1 MTLLVTNEYLRQRR
15 EVARGSLAALA
26 KGLRSEIAPLI
37 DHPVELPR
45 EKALLSRKGGR
56 CEVDGMLLVFDP
68 FDARHRC
75 PGCGREYRGELH
87 DRFRL
92 YWYQL
97 WLAERTLHA
106 ALLGAL
112 TDDAPARA
120 LATRLLEHY
129 AEQYLRY
136 PNADNVLGPSRPF
149 FSTYLESIWLLQLT
163 LALSLL
169 EATPT
174 SDTARIG
181 AEVRERLILPSAT
194 LIASYDEGMSNRQV
208 WNNAALM
215 AAARML
221 DDRGMF
227 DHAIH
232 GPSGFHAHLGNALL
246 EDGSWY
252 EGENYHLFAHRGL
265 WYGERLAC
273 MGGDPLPAHLE
284 RRYGDAFAAPF
295 RTILPDLTYPS
306 RRDSQYAVSIR
317 QPRFAESCE
326 LGLAYGD
333 DERLTS
339 ILARLYDPSVPRG
352 DTGRRCSSA
361 DVERNLPAT
370 GLQRTDLSWR
380 TLLCARA
387 ELPSLA
393 PLPLGSDLLPSQGI
407 GVIRRNGGDTYV
419 SLDYG
424 HSGGGHGHPD
434 RLNFTLMDHATRW
447 FDDPGTGSYVDATL
461 HWYRST
467 LAHNAPIVDGR
478 SQPRVHGI
486 LVEFHDDG
494 TAGHMEARV
503 SLAPGLVV
511 SRRIVVLR
519 DYLVDMLQWEGNAL
533 HEIAL
538 PMHGVEPAGE
548 RVVEPGIVLGGHG
561 IEDGF
566 DFLEDVTRVAMPA
579 SNRLTFQA
587 MSANRGQLSGWTFLS
602 EQATIW
608 TATAPAP
615 PGAAGRRPLTLL
627 TQKSPTGSFVSVW
640 SWAELIADV
649 TRQGD
654 SLAIAR
660 TDGSVHLHAWDDTS
674 SSADVVRRSPVVERP
689 LAEMDH
695 APAAT
700 IPSALPARQ
709 DSSITPQLALPARHV
724 LSEDHYRQSELSW
737 TDAGAPVVLVTISRA
752 DRQSV
757 LVCVEV
763 LESQRRFIPLDTDN
777 EFDNEPASING
788 DSVQLYAVSSAGGAG
803 LLLVPNGAVVDARRI
818 DGWRNDMTVT
828 ATWMPTASG
837 YRLSALLDV
846 GARAS
851 ELELDV
857 IINETAPGRARR
869 RGQLVLSGANGEFVY
884 LRGDRHDSSRLLRFL
899 LPQ

>member
-1 MTLLVTNEYLRQRR
+1 MTLLVTSAYLRERR
-15 EVARGSLAALA
+15 DVARGPLAALA
-26 KGLRSEIAPLI
+26 IGLRSELAPLI
-37 DHPVELPR
+37 DHPVEVPR

-56 CEVDGMLLVFDP
+56 CDVDGTLLAFDP

-75 PGCGREYRGELH
+75 PACGREYRGELH

-97 WLAERTLHA
+97 WLAERALHA

-120 LATRLLEHY
+120 LARNILEQY
-129 AEQYLRY
+129 AEQYLHY

-163 LALSLL
+163 LALSFL
-169 EATPT
+169 ESTP
-174 SDTARIG
+174 SGQSNALG
-181 AEVRERLILPSAT
+181 AGVRERLILPSAT

-215 AAARML
+215 AAARL
-221 DDRGMF
+221 LEDRGMF
-227 DHAIH
+227 ERAVH
-232 GPSGFHAHLGNALL
+232 GPSGLNAHLGHALL

-265 WYGERLAC
+265 WYGERLASF
-273 MGGDPLPAHLE
+273 GGELLPADLE
-284 RRYGDAFAAPF
+284 RRYRDGFIAPF

-339 ILARLYDPSVPRG
+339 MLARLYDPSVPRG
-352 DTGRRCSSA
+352 ETGRRSSSA

-380 TLLCARA
+380 TLLCSRP
-387 ELPSLA
+387 ELPSLS
-393 PLPLGSDLLPSQGI
+393 PLPLRSDLLASQGI

-434 RLNFTLMDHATRW
+434 RLNLTLMDNATRW
-447 FDDPGTGSYVDATL
+447 FDDPGTGSYVDPTL

-478 SQPRVHGI
+478 SQPRVDGT
-486 LVEFHDDG
+486 LVAFEDDG
-494 TAGHMEARV
+494 EAGWISARA

-511 SRRIVVLR
+511 TRSVVVLN
-519 DYLVDMLQWEGNAL
+519 DYLVDSLQWESNES
-533 HEIAL
+533 HEIGL
-538 PMHGVEPAGE
+538 PMHGVVPTRE
-548 RVVEPGIVLGGHG
+548 RLVEPKVILGGDG
-561 IEDGF
+561 LEDGF
-566 DFLEDVTRVAMPA
+566 DFLEDVARVVVPTETQVTFRGD
-579 SNRLTFQA
+579 STDGRRLD
-587 MSANRGQLSGWTFLS
+587 GWTVSSAPANL
-602 EQATIW
+602 W

-615 PGAAGRRPLTLL
+615 PNAVGRRPLALL
-627 TQKSPTGSFVSVW
+627 TQTRPKGGFVSVW
-640 SWAELIADV
+640 SWTGAVLSVARKGETVVVDRADGE
-649 TRQGD
+649 THRHSWNG
-654 SLAIAR
+654 ATWTI
-660 TDGSVHLHAWDDTS
+660 DGSRDPR
-674 SSADVVRRSPVVERP
+674 VVLRGDPAPKPEPEPEPEPKPEPSPW
-689 LAEMDH
+689 L
-695 APAAT
+695 
-700 IPSALPARQ
+700 LPA
-709 DSSITPQLALPARHV
+709 DFQLV
-724 LSEDHYRQSELSW
+724 EQSYRKSELSW
-737 TDAGAPVVLVTISRA
+737 NEAGTPKAELSITRP
-752 DRQSV
+752 DRRSV
-757 LVCVEV
+757 LVKVDV
-763 LESQRRFIPLDTDN
+763 LESRRHFIPVDTKN

-788 DSVQLYAVSSAGGAG
+788 DSVQLYATTSVSGAA
-803 LLLVPNGAVVDARRI
+803 LLLVPNGSDVDARPI
-818 DGWRNDMTVT
+818 DGWLNTMNVT
-828 ATWMPTASG
+828 AAWTPTESG

-846 GARAS
+846 GADVT
-851 ELELDV
+851 ELYLDV
-857 IINETAPGRARR
+857 IVNETAPGRARR

-884 LRGDRHDSSRLLRFL
+884 LRGDRHDRSRLLRFL
-899 LPQ
+899 LPND